1 MPRLL
6 FLLVACFF
14 AAESPALAQV
24 FDEAGYQGLR
34 CGVVQIRDVRRQG
47 EQLVFVCDLANT
59 GREGLHFRGEGARPV
74 LFVFDGSLE
83 SAGLAERRDEIA
95 RLVLRSGLKLTPGA
109 FLQGQKFTLPAAPG
123 SAPADP
129 PALPPGDKVSGEETV
144 FYPLGREEPCPDLV
158 VDTLL
163 LHRDKG
169 HRLDITL
176 RIRNQ
181 GDAPARIYVPAPGK
195 KYESMGVTFFL
206 GNAPSISRSS
216 LFIQGDHVRKGLDP
230 SGGWLAPGATMDW
243 PVRLRPAQRP
253 AHLHTLQ
260 CQLDNYQFVME
271 CDQTNNAYALPL
283 PAR

>member
-1 MPRLL
+1 MTRLSILIL
-6 FLLVACFF
+6 FLCF
-14 AAESPALAQV
+14 AAGSPTLAQL
-24 FDEAGYQGLR
+24 FDESRYEGLR
-34 CGVVQIRDVRRQG
+34 CGVVQIRDLRQQG
-47 EQLVFVCDLANT
+47 ADLSFVCDLANT
-59 GREGLHFRGEGARPV
+59 GREGLHFRGDGGQAV

-83 SAGLAERRDEIA
+83 SAGLTERREEIA
-95 RLVLRSGLKLTPGA
+95 CHILRSGWKLPQGA
-109 FLQGQKFTLPAAPG
+109 FLQAQRITLPADALPFSG
-123 SAPADP
+123 ESQ
-129 PALPPGDKVSGEETV
+129 PALPKETGSVEELV
-144 FYPLGREEPCPDLV
+144 YYPRNQEEPCPDLV

-206 GNAPSISRSS
+206 GNAPTISRSS

-230 SGGWLAPGATMDW
+230 TGGWLAPGATMDW
-243 PVRLRPAQRP
+243 PVRLRPDQRP
-253 AHLHTLQ
+253 AHLRMLQ